1 MAGGEGGNRGWP
13 HQLSGHEFEQTPEDC
28 GETGKPGI
36 AGKPGM
42 LQSTGSQM
50 LDMTQ
55 WLKNKPRQ
63 S

>member
-50 LDMTQ
+50 LDMT
-55 WLKNKPRQ
+55 
-63 S
+63 